1 MFDIGFSELVV
12 VAIVALLVL
21 GPERLPKAART
32 AGILIGRLRNSFNSI
47 KADVER
53 ELGAQELRLQLRNEE
68 ILRKERELLEQTA
81 QQAQQALTLEHD
93 GATNSSEATAKPAIA
108 DTSLASQAEPTTE
121 ATASVTEQNPP
132 ENPAE
137 NAVTA
142 SASEPEKKTD
152 KHE

>member
-12 VAIVALLVL
+12 IGLVALVVL

-32 AGILIGRLRNSFNSI
+32 VGILVGRLRNSFNSI

-68 ILRKERELLEQTA
+68 ILRKEREMLEKTA
-81 QQAQQALTLEHD
+81 LETKEALNTLSEHRQQESESAQLTEQPTP
-93 GATNSSEATAKPAIA
+93 ATE
-108 DTSLASQAEPTTE
+108 DDPTT
-121 ATASVTEQNPP
+121 AAPTSTE
-132 ENPAE
+132 
-137 NAVTA
+137 
-142 SASEPEKKTD
+142 KTVN

>member
-12 VAIVALLVL
+12 VGLVALVVL

-32 AGILIGRLRNSFNSI
+32 VGILVGRLRNSFNSI

-68 ILRKERELLEQTA
+68 ILRKEREMLEKTA
-81 QQAQQALTLEHD
+81 LEAKDALNTSTEQAQDNLEPVQPTELPTSAAENISTT
-93 GATNSSEATAKPAIA
+93 ATN
-108 DTSLASQAEPTTE
+108 TSTE
-121 ATASVTEQNPP
+121 
-132 ENPAE
+132 
-137 NAVTA
+137 
-142 SASEPEKKTD
+142 KTVN